1 MWIAEEEIKTKTL
14 LGSVLLK
21 SKDVIQF
28 SNMPGNDLR
37 LLANLDV
44 QRYLKM
50 PDLDYAMSMWTY
62 VDLHELSFKA
72 NEELLERQRKV
83 DERLSTT
90 RLHDPMKFQEMSESE
105 TSCLEMLWI
114 SDNLLQGKLS
124 NVSYLL
130 V

>member
-44 QRYLKM
+44 QTYLKM
-50 PDLDYAMSMWTY
+50 PDLDYPMSMWTN